1 MVRTDDI
8 YELRLFDR
16 PLLRFSFGEDDPVL
30 LREWDASAEGL
41 MPLGLELTDEGL
53 WRWLSTRAIPQNR
66 RFATELCRSLG
77 LSTNDRSGILA
88 VSKAL
93 SLNDSYWIAPA
104 NSEDAFAA
112 CNLFDNGFSSVLA
125 AVAYTGVVSDQRGL
139 TPATPS

>member
-1 MVRTDDI
+1 
-8 YELRLFDR
+8 
-16 PLLRFSFGEDDPVL
+16 
-30 LREWDASAEGL
+30 

-112 CNLFDNGFSSVLA
+112 CNLFDNGFSIGA
-125 AVAYTGVVSDQRGL
+125 RQAVAYTGVVSVSAGSRR
-139 TPATPS
+139 PPPS

>member
-1 MVRTDDI
+1 
-8 YELRLFDR
+8 
-16 PLLRFSFGEDDPVL
+16 
-30 LREWDASAEGL
+30 

-125 AVAYTGVVSDQRGL
+125 AVAYTGCGERSARAHAGHPRVDHQWELAQGVAHRGGRRAPPVQGQL
-139 TPATPS
+139 R